1 MIVYGINWECVYYV
15 VHVSANVPATPPYIY
30 SPISVRYTLPPPS
43 GGADSRPPRVSC
55 RCLAAPYNSLGIQ
68 IGGHRR
74 TTDDIYIYIHSFKH
88 NVGRISLLPII
99 LPRPTCSITHALSPQ
114 SHSSRSANIKHCVHT
129 PIAIWDTIPNTYH
142 STFLSGTHHVIEPVQ
157 Y

>member
-1 MIVYGINWECVYYV
+1 MCDWREIRMNVYGINWECVYYV

-30 SPISVRYTLPPPS
+30 SPISVRYTLPPS

-74 TTDDIYIYIHSFKH
+74 TTDEIYIFIQTQRWENIAVTNHHSAAH
-88 NVGRISLLPII
+88 VLHYA
-99 LPRPTCSITHALSPQ
+99 RPCPLSPI
-114 SHSSRSANIKHCVHT
+114 R
-129 PIAIWDTIPNTYH
+129 
-142 STFLSGTHHVIEPVQ
+142 HVART
-157 Y
+157 

>member
-55 RCLAAPYNSLGIQ
+55 RCLAAPYNSLVIQ

-74 TTDDIYIYIHSFKH
+74 TTDDIYIYIHSNTTLGEYRCYQSSFR
-88 NVGRISLLPII
+88 G
-99 LPRPTCSITHALSPQ
+99 PRAPLRTPLSPQ

>member
-1 MIVYGINWECVYYV
+1 MCDWREIRMNVYGINWECVYYV

-30 SPISVRYTLPPPS
+30 SPISVRYTLPPS

-74 TTDDIYIYIHSFKH
+74 TTDDIYIYIYSFKH

-99 LPRPTCSITHALSPQ
+99 LPQPTCSITHAPVPSVPFVTYREHKALRTYSN
-114 SHSSRSANIKHCVHT
+114 SYLGY
-129 PIAIWDTIPNTYH
+129 DTE
-142 STFLSGTHHVIEPVQ
+142 HVSL
-157 Y
+157 YFS

>member
-1 MIVYGINWECVYYV
+1 MQMLLLNHTRLPVQGDRRPRSWPKVDHKMCDWREIRMNVYGINWECVYYV

-30 SPISVRYTLPPPS
+30 SPISVRYTLPPS

-74 TTDDIYIYIHSFKH
+74 TTDDIYIYSFIQTQRWENIAVTNH
-88 NVGRISLLPII
+88 P
-99 LPRPTCSITHALSPQ
+99 
-114 SHSSRSANIKHCVHT
+114 SA
-129 PIAIWDTIPNTYH
+129 A
-142 STFLSGTHHVIEPVQ
+142 HVLH
-157 Y
+157 